1 MSSFCYKHLVV
12 FSWVFFF
19 EISKNMYLT
28 LESLTHEICACF
40 ILLDKFKLFSKAVL
54 STYVPL
60 GHTKLLGA
68 PYQQVLIFVGF

>member
-12 FSWVFFF
+12 FSWDFFF
-19 EISKNMYLT
+19 LKFPKNIYLT
-28 LESLTHEICACF
+28 LESLAHEICACF

-60 GHTKLLGA
+60 RHTKLLGLLHINK
-68 PYQQVLIFVGF
+68 Y